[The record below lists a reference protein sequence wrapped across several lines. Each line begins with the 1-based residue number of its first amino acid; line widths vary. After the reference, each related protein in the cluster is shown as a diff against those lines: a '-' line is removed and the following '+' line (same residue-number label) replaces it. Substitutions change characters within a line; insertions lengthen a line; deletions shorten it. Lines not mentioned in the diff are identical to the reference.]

1 MSNYLDFG
9 IDLGTTNSCIARAAD
24 GRVTVIQNNDQM
36 NVTPSVVRVLKS
48 WSLLVGRRAHNAV
61 AEDPDNVAQEFKR
74 LMGQRYLKTF
84 PASGR
89 VMSPEEIS
97 AEVLKS
103 LLADA
108 RRRTGEEARA
118 ACVTVPAAFTA
129 LQCEA
134 TARAARLAGLEE
146 YPLLQEPIAA
156 AVAYGAEPGVRDQ
169 RWLVFDLGGGTLD
182 VAVVSTRD
190 GRLAVLEHRGD
201 NHLGGK
207 DIDRTLAENV
217 LLPFLSE
224 QFALPRADREP
235 AELARLLRQLTV
247 LAEYAKIELTTAD
260 ETIVSL
266 LDLGEDR
273 EGRPVEAEL
282 PLTRARLAA
291 EVEPVVARCLRL
303 ADEALEGARLSGAD
317 LDRVLLV
324 GGSTQMPHVREAL
337 AAHLGARV
345 DSSLDPMTVVA
356 RGAAVYASTVE
367 RRGVASVN
375 VPAVNVPAGAK
386 AEAAGERLTVRLAYD
401 PLSAEPR
408 SRVAGKL
415 AGRGGEGALEVKIDS
430 EGGLWTSGWTPARE
444 GFFEAALVLQD
455 GRLNRFTLSV
465 RDAKGRA
472 LEVSPN
478 EFQIRHGLALDAPPL
493 PHTISVEVAHPDG
506 RVELSP
512 VFPRRTLLPAER
524 TVSYRAAHT
533 LRPSEPDTSL
543 AVKLWEGEAL
553 TDPQANNWVGNFHV
567 RSDAVRRPVPEGAE
581 LQLHVKVDAS
591 RLITVEVFIPH
602 LDEHFTD
609 RVYIPADEEP
619 DYLELLKGAHLEIEG
634 CLARL
639 GRVEERLMLLAAR
652 EAEGDFDFP
661 EVIDEEFAADLR
673 AAASHAPDP
682 RRVEAERL
690 RRELEDFD
698 IELGAYQSAGDMDEH
713 DRAARIVERLRDARA
728 RVAGLE
734 QRAGLGPTGFGFE
747 DSARLAESAA
757 ETVEAHGT
765 ESQRARLAALRRELS
780 EAMARGDVRG
790 VKKAAA
796 ALSTLRTQVLY
807 AQDWFWDSWFE
818 HLARPGR
825 RFVNAVEAA
834 RWLAEGQEA
843 LQAGDRK
850 KLERAVGWLWSLLP
864 PDEQAARRERVVRP
878 GLKQ

>member
-1 MSNYLDFG
+1 MSNYIDFG
-9 IDLGTTNSCIARAAD
+9 IDLGTTNSCIARAA
-24 GRVTVIQNNDQM
+24 GGEVMVIQNNDQM

-48 WSLLVGRRAHNAV
+48 GSLLVGRRAYNAL
-61 AEDPDNVAQEFKR
+61 AEDTDNVAQEVKR
-74 LMGQRYLKTF
+74 LMGQRYAKTF

-89 VMSPEEIS
+89 VMSPEEIA

-134 TARAARLAGLEE
+134 TARAAQLAGLEE

-156 AVAYGAEPGVRDQ
+156 AVAYGAAPGVRDQ

-190 GRLAVLEHRGD
+190 GRLNVLEHRGD

-207 DIDRTLAENV
+207 DIDRALVENV
-217 LLPFLSE
+217 LVPFLAE
-224 QFALPRADREP
+224 QFALPRAEREA
-235 AELARLLRQLTV
+235 AELSRLLRKLTL

-273 EGRPVEAEL
+273 EGRLIEAEL
-282 PLTRARLAA
+282 PLKRARL
-291 EVEPVVARCLRL
+291 ESELEPLVARCLRL
-303 ADEALEGARLSGAD
+303 ADEALAGARVRGLE

-324 GGSTQMPHVREAL
+324 GGPTQMPRVREAL
-337 AAHLGARV
+337 AAHLGAPV
-345 DSSLDPMTVVA
+345 DSTLDPMTAVA

-367 RRGVASVN
+367 RNAPSVGVKEETKTDA
-375 VPAVNVPAGAK
+375 
-386 AEAAGERLTVRLAYD
+386 LTVRLAYD
-401 PLSAEPR
+401 PLTAEPR

-415 AGRGGEGALEVKIDS
+415 TGKGSDAALEVKIDA

-444 GFFEAALVLQD
+444 CFFEMALVLQE

-493 PHTISVEVAHPDG
+493 PHTISVEVAHADG
-506 RVELSP
+506 REELSP
-512 VFPRRTLLPAER
+512 VFQRRTLLPAER
-524 TVSYRAAHT
+524 TVTYRAAHT

-567 RSDAVRRPVPEGAE
+567 RSEAIRRPVPEGAE
-581 LQLHVKVDAS
+581 VQLHIKVDAS
-591 RLITVEVFIPH
+591 RLITVDVFIPY
-602 LDEHFTD
+602 LNEHFTD
-609 RVYIPADEEP
+609 RVFIPKEEEP
-619 DYLELLKGAHLEIEG
+619 DYIELLKGAHLEIEN

-639 GRVEERLMLLAAR
+639 ERVEEQLMLTGAR
-652 EAEGDFDFP
+652 AEDFDFP
-661 EVIDEEFAADLR
+661 EVVYDDGYKPDAEDIYKWGDAPAA
-673 AAASHAPDP
+673 DP
-682 RRVEAERL
+682 RRAEVERL

-698 IELGAYQSAGDMDEH
+698 IELGAHQSTGDAEDQ
-713 DRAARIVERLRDARA
+713 DRAARVVEHLREARA
-728 RVAGLE
+728 RVAELE
-734 QRAGLGPTGFGFE
+734 RRAGIAHAGSGVS
-747 DSARLAESAA
+747 DANSLADSAA
-757 ETVEAHGT
+757 ETVSAHGT
-765 ESQRARLAALRRELS
+765 DAQRERLAALRRELS
-780 EAMARGDVRG
+780 EALARGDVRG
-790 VKKAAA
+790 VKKAAT
-796 ALSTLRTQVLY
+796 ALRALRTQVLH
-807 AQDWFWDSWFE
+807 AQDWFWEDWFE
-818 HLARPGR
+818 YLARPGR
-825 RFVNAVEAA
+825 QFLNAEEAA
-834 RWLAEGQEA
+834 RWVAQGHEA

-850 KLERAVGWLWSLLP
+850 QLERAVSWLWSLQP
-864 PDEQAARRERVVRP
+864 PDEQSARRERAVKP